1 MKKLFILLILPVLA
15 AAQLQFIPISAD
27 YASFASSDSSSFVQV
42 YLSIYQGNLKYQY
55 DVDSVLAASFT
66 TTLEITQNDSVL
78 RSLSHNYQNTI
89 TDDSAYKSYNQFVDI
104 FTLELPQSSS
114 AFKAKVQL
122 KDNTSKMQGEY
133 IFNLNTIT
141 PQSDLYFSDIELCS
155 KIESDNSNTMF
166 SKSGLKVI
174 PNPKGIYDILN
185 PMFYYYIE
193 LNNLDFSKN
202 SDNTYLFSYTITNA
216 AGDTVR
222 QKKPVLKKIAAPR
235 MVEIGGMNVI
245 ALPRGAYLFTAKAE
259 DPVNGSV
266 DMIQKKFTVYK
277 PTKKETAR
285 KGDKLP
291 EIANHYIGMTKE
303 QLIEE
308 FKEARYI
315 SSRQEINVFKKIENN
330 REAMQKFLTHFWI
343 RKDKEHQVPMGSF
356 RRSYMRRIETANEKY
371 RSMGMAGWKS
381 DQGRV
386 FILYGEPDEYERH
399 PNSVDMLPHVIWHY
413 HNLEG
418 GAKFIFADEEGFGQY
433 RLIHSTYRK
442 ELQNPDWEQIIS
454 KNTGTSPY

>member
-27 YASFASSDSSSFVQV
+27 YASFASGDSSSFVQV
-42 YLSIYQGNLKYQY
+42 YLSMYQGHLKYKY
-55 DVDSVLAASFT
+55 GADSVLAASFT
-66 TTLEITQNDSVL
+66 TTIEITQNDSVVRNL
-78 RSLSHNYQNTI
+78 AHQYQNTI
-89 TDDSAYKSYNQFVDI
+89 TDTNSFKSYNQFVDI
-104 FTLELPQSSS
+104 FNLELAQG
-114 AFKAKVQL
+114 AYKAKVNL
-122 KDNTSKMQGEY
+122 KDNLSNLQGEY
-133 IFNLNTIT
+133 IFDLSTVS
-141 PQSDLYFSDIELCS
+141 PQKDLYFSDIELCS
-155 KIESDNSNTMF
+155 KIESDKANSMF
-166 SKSGLKVI
+166 SKNGFKVV

-185 PMFYYYIE
+185 PLFYYYIE
-193 LNNLDFSKN
+193 LNNLAYSKGQN
-202 SDNTYLFSYTITNA
+202 KTYLFSYTITNA
-216 AGDTVR
+216 AGDTIR
-222 QKKPVLKKIAAPR
+222 KKLPKHKKIASDR

-245 ALPRGAYLFTAKAE
+245 AFPRGAYLFTAVAE
-259 DPVNGSV
+259 NPENGTKNI
-266 DMIQKKFTVYK
+266 IQKKFTVYK
-277 PTKKETAR
+277 PMKKGTVR

-291 EIANHYIGMTKE
+291 EIADYYIGMTKA
-303 QLIEE
+303 QLVEE

-330 REAMQKFLTHFWI
+330 LEAMQKFLTRFWV
-343 RKDKEHQVPMGSF
+343 RKDRENQVALGTY
-356 RRSYMRRIETANEKY
+356 RRTYMRRVETANEKY
-371 RSMGMAGWKS
+371 RSMGIAGWKS

-442 ELQNPDWEQIIS
+442 ELQNPNWEQIIS
-454 KNTGTSPY
+454 KNAGTSPY